1 MLCVSKETRNTL
13 VETLQNKCKPSRMS
27 DHSAGVMIRA
37 FHTSLPVSLMV
48 ISLFAPRYIVILV
61 IALLLVIF
69 FMYIAFGGCILSML
83 ENKMCKDDFTVADPF
98 LELLRLDKTSKN
110 RYNITFVIGI
120 IYYVM
125 IAAIYHVRF
134 N

>member
-1 MLCVSKETRNTL
+1 
-13 VETLQNKCKPSRMS
+13 
-27 DHSAGVMIRA
+27 
-37 FHTSLPVSLMV
+37 
-48 ISLFAPRYIVILV
+48 
-61 IALLLVIF
+61 
-69 FMYIAFGGCILSML
+69 MYIAFGGCILSML

-98 LELLRLDKTSKN
+98 LELLHLDKTSKN